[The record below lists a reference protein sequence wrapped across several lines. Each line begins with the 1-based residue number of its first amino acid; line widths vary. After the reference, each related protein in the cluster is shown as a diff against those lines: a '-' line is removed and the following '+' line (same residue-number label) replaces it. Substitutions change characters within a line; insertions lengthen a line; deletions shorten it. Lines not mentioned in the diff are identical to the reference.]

1 MAFSL
6 VGFSH
11 GTCFP
16 PLISY
21 KLLIIFFTMSLPIAD
36 LKEHPA
42 WIYNPSTDLQE
53 YPDWIHGPELQTP
66 RFDGDPRCRR
76 SIFIRLEQ
84 ALKHGGYRP
93 HQ

>member
-21 KLLIIFFTMSLPIAD
+21 KLLIIFFTMALPIA
-36 LKEHPA
+36 
-42 WIYNPSTDLQE
+42 DLQE
-53 YPDWIHGPELQTP
+53 YPDWIHDPELRTP

-84 ALKHGGYRP
+84 ALTHGGHRP